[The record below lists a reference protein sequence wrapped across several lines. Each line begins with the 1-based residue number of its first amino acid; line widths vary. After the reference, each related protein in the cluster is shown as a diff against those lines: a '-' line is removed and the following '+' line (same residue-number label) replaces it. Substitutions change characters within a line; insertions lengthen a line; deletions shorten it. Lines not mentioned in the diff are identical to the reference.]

1 MSRDKSLYIRFEKWD
16 DFKART
22 QAALKSRKPSIG
34 EKNTILFNSV
44 VDYQKFMTE
53 QKIAIL
59 AAIISQKP
67 SSIYQ
72 LAQVLD
78 RDFGNVQRDCTALE
92 AMGFITLEESGDT
105 KGSKTPK
112 LAFGYCRIVI
122 KMPKVTYSHELGEAA

>member
-1 MSRDKSLYIRFEKWD
+1 MSKNKSLYIRFEKWD

-22 QAALKSRKPSIG
+22 QAALKDRKPSIG
-34 EKNTILFNSV
+34 KSDTILFNSV
-44 VDYQKFMTE
+44 VDYQKFMSE

-92 AMGFITLEESGDT
+92 AMGFIILEESGDS
-105 KGSKTPK
+105 KGSKAPK
-112 LAFGYCRIVI
+112 LTFDYRRIVI
-122 KMPKVTYSHELGEAA
+122 EMPTVTYSHEFGEAA

>member
-1 MSRDKSLYIRFEKWD
+1 MNKVKSLYVRFEKWD

-22 QAALKSRKPSIG
+22 KAALKTQKPSIG
-34 EKNTILFNSV
+34 KANTILFNSV
-44 VDYQKFMTE
+44 VDYQKFMSE

-72 LAQVLD
+72 LAQVLE

-105 KGSKTPK
+105 KGSKAPK
-112 LAFGYCRIVI
+112 LVFGYRRIVI
-122 KMPKVTYSHELGEAA
+122 EMPTITYSHEFGEAP

>member
-1 MSRDKSLYIRFEKWD
+1 MNKSKSLFIRFEKWD

-22 QAALKSRKPSIG
+22 KAALKSQKPRIG
-34 EKNTILFNSV
+34 KSNTILFNSV

-59 AAIISQKP
+59 AAIHTQKP

-78 RDFGNVQRDCTALE
+78 RDFGNVQRDCTALK
-92 AMGFITLEESGDT
+92 AMGFITLEERGDS
-105 KGSKTPK
+105 KGSKVPK
-112 LAFGYCRIVI
+112 LIFNYHRIVI
-122 KMPKVTYSHELGEAA
+122 EMPSLTYSHEIGEAA

>member
-1 MSRDKSLYIRFEKWD
+1 MSKDKSLYIRFEKWD

-22 QAALKSRKPSIG
+22 QEALKARKTSIG
-34 EKNTILFNSV
+34 AKNTILFNSV
-44 VDYQKFMTE
+44 VDYQKFMSE
-53 QKIAIL
+53 QKLAIL

-92 AMGFITLEESGDT
+92 GMGFITLEESGDA
-105 KGSKTPK
+105 KGSKVPR
-112 LAFGYCRIVI
+112 LVFEYRRIVI
-122 KMPKVTYSHELGEAA
+122 TMPKLTYSHEFGEAA